1 MRPLNDK
8 IETSISQTVQ
18 TPAYLVELVF
28 SNVIRL
34 STRGLVDYGGFTWL
48 QGGVKVMDISTGQA
62 GTKTCRIVVPNNQ
75 FAFSS
80 IVLAETASGKSV
92 RVWKLFGDPPYD
104 ISDAQLILDGFIDDV
119 PELVERVVFNCSSQN
134 ARTLMIPSITIGSPF
149 FNHLP
154 RAGQVIFWGNE
165 QYELQPR

>member
-1 MRPLNDK
+1 MRPVTAK
-8 IETSISQTVQ
+8 IETSITSAVQ

-34 STRGLVDYGGFTWL
+34 STRGLVDYGGFTWF
-48 QGGVKVMDISTGQA
+48 QGGVKVSDLSTGQA

-92 RVWKLFGDPPYD
+92 RIWKLFGEPPYVD
-104 ISDAQLILDGFIDDV
+104 EDAQLIFEGYIDDV
-119 PELVERVVFNCSSQN
+119 PELIERVVFNCTSQN
-134 ARTLMIPSITIGSPF
+134 ARTLMVPSITIGAPF

-154 RAGQVIFWGNE
+154 RTGQVIYWGNE